1 MDASGSEEKGKGQAT
16 MKVTST
22 MVPAGS
28 GTRVKVAQDLQL
40 SGAAAQFGRGMVQ
53 DVTSVLMKSFAK
65 CIADDIGRSSR
76 GESAVQRSAVPVKG
90 FSIAMQ
96 AWMTAM
102 KRFFGRLF
110 GRG

>member
-1 MDASGSEEKGKGQAT
+1 
-16 MKVTST
+16 
-22 MVPAGS
+22 
-28 GTRVKVAQDLQL
+28 
-40 SGAAAQFGRGMVQ
+40 MVQ

-76 GESAVQRSAVPVKG
+76 GEAAASRDAVPVKG

-96 AWMTAM
+96 ATMTAL

-110 GRG
+110 GRVDA